1 MSVIKGEGSVPILF
15 GTRSVTAGAVTHETY
30 LARPDLSG
38 EWPTVVIVPSGWG
51 LTSSIKDVA
60 RRLARHGVAAIVVDV
75 YRGAP
80 PSRAAEPSEVREALV
95 RATAAGASRAVADV
109 IGYVRNSAGF
119 WSNAEDGLAVLGV
132 GDGGSLAIDAALAAD
147 SALVLVASM
156 LSPDRAAALTEPFL
170 GIVGRDDEVVSDD
183 DIAAARAAA
192 PHGEW
197 VIYDGVGQD
206 FLDDHRDGFDLNAYE
221 DAVER
226 IAAFCEKHLPI
237 AG

>member
-1 MSVIKGEGSVPILF
+1 MSVLKGEGSVPILF
-15 GTRSVTAGAVTHETY
+15 ETRSVTNGALTHETY

-38 EWPTVVIVPSGWG
+38 EWPTVVVVPSAWG
-51 LTSSIKDVA
+51 LTSSIKDVS
-60 RRLARHGVAAIVVDV
+60 RRLARRGVAAVVVDV

-80 PSRAAEPSEVREALV
+80 PPRDADPAAAQDAMARASS
-95 RATAAGASRAVADV
+95 AGASRAVADV
-109 IGYVRNSAGF
+109 VRYVRNPAGF
-119 WSNAEDGLAVLGV
+119 WSNAERGLALLGV
-132 GDGGSLAIDAALAAD
+132 GDGGSLAIDAATVTD
-147 SALVLVASM
+147 SALILVAS
-156 LSPDRAAALTEPFL
+156 LLPADRAAALTAPFL
-170 GIVGRDDEVVSDD
+170 GLVGRDGEVVSAE
-183 DIAAARAAA
+183 DISAARAAA

-197 VIYDGVGQD
+197 VIYDGVGQY